1 MITKKYVSLSDLIS
15 DYSCQLITV
24 LRVQILRLEFVHYDI
39 KFQKTILAKDF
50 AHSIVASADVNHLS
64 KLLER
69 VDELNN
75 DPQFNSV
82 RITFEEFKNFA
93 ELRKKLVPLSLA
105 LFSFA
110 KVNGLLTRDDFQR
123 AASSVRHVSPIA
135 SCFIKVVIRT

>member
-1 MITKKYVSLSDLIS
+1 M
-15 DYSCQLITV
+15 
-24 LRVQILRLEFVHYDI
+24 RLEFVHYDY
-39 KFQKTILAKDF
+39 KSQKTISATDF
-50 AHSIVASADVNHLS
+50 AHSIVASADVGHLS

-75 DPQFNSV
+75 DPQFNDV
-82 RITFEEFKNFA
+82 HITFEEFKIFA

-123 AASSVRHVSPIA
+123 AASSVRYVSPILHV
-135 SCFIKVVIRT
+135 S